1 MDKNVFACVTWYL
14 GVEIATGLRL
24 RAPKQSD
31 AVVVLLATRSAALS
45 QILPILQGQQVVAHP
60 TWDEITAG
68 LILCV
73 YGFRPVLIH
82 ISELP
87 PL

>member
-60 TWDEITAG
+60 TWDKSQ
-68 LILCV
+68 
-73 YGFRPVLIH
+73 PD
-82 ISELP
+82 
-87 PL
+87 